1 MNSKTCQAL
10 AWYKNH
16 KSKFLFISLIISI
29 QSFAQEARVVTLEQA
44 INESIEKNLMVKSSK
59 LQAESQKSL
68 VGSAWDLPKTN
79 LAFTNGQYNSVQQDN
94 NITITQNLAFPTV
107 YSSQKKYL
115 NQQAEL
121 ANQQTL
127 VTVNDLKYQVKQ
139 VYYQLLFLQTKA
151 SLLQQQDSIYANF
164 SKASN
169 LRYKL
174 GESNLLEQ
182 VTAETQL
189 LEIRNLIQQ
198 NDADINIAAAKLQLL
213 MNSSESVSVSKTTF
227 TKKEF
232 ASNFDTSLVKQNPA
246 LAYYQKNIL
255 VNEAFTKTEK
265 SKRMPDLSFGY
276 FNQTLTGYQNT
287 TGTDRYFGSGYRF
300 QGFTVGIA
308 VPIWMKAMNA
318 KINVASINEKIANQN
333 YEFYNA
339 LLKNDYANAVQEFKK
354 CERNLNFY
362 EQTALKQADL
372 ILQNAQKAFKGGAVN
387 YLEYSMALTKV
398 LSIQNNHLDEL
409 LKYNLAIVR
418 LEYVAGL

>member
-1 MNSKTCQAL
+1 MNSKF
-10 AWYKNH
+10 KNLPSSSMVQN
-16 KSKFLFISLIISI
+16 SKFIVLITLLFAT
-29 QSFAQEARVVTLEQA
+29 QSFAQQTRVVTLEQA

-139 VYYQLLFLQTKA
+139 VYYQLQFLQTKA

-182 VTAETQL
+182 VTSET
-189 LEIRNLIQQ
+189 
-198 NDADINIAAAKLQLL
+198 
-213 MNSSESVSVSKTTF
+213 
-227 TKKEF
+227 
-232 ASNFDTSLVKQNPA
+232 
-246 LAYYQKNIL
+246 
-255 VNEAFTKTEK
+255 
-265 SKRMPDLSFGY
+265 
-276 FNQTLTGYQNT
+276 
-287 TGTDRYFGSGYRF
+287 
-300 QGFTVGIA
+300 
-308 VPIWMKAMNA
+308 
-318 KINVASINEKIANQN
+318 
-333 YEFYNA
+333 
-339 LLKNDYANAVQEFKK
+339 
-354 CERNLNFY
+354 
-362 EQTALKQADL
+362 
-372 ILQNAQKAFKGGAVN
+372 
-387 YLEYSMALTKV
+387 
-398 LSIQNNHLDEL
+398 
-409 LKYNLAIVR
+409 
-418 LEYVAGL
+418 